1 MKIEERKSKGR
12 SGAKKP
18 SKGKKAAA
26 EKDSVRVVVIGDEN
40 IGKTALIAG
49 WMVR

>member
-26 EKDSVRVVVIGDEN
+26 EKDSIKVVVIGDEN
-40 IGKTALIAG
+40 TGKTALIES
-49 WMVR
+49 WLVR